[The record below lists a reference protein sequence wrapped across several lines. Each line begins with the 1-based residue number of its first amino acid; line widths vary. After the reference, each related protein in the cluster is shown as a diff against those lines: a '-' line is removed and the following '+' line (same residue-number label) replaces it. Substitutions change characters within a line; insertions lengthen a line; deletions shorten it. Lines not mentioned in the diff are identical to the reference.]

1 VNKRCATTYSQTL
14 DLPRLATRPSWSI
27 LSSHRHACNLLAD
40 DGTLVALVSEVHG
53 NGPFHLVVPQARFET
68 IAPATTVKWRAGQ
81 IELPHLTIDLHTARP
96 WHPQLPH
103 LTNPVTKAPLSPYK
117 TVAIM
122 RSPLY
127 RGSAVVTNRAQQGIH
142 GLRQGIAQG
151 DDELLRQGVTAL
163 AGLGPGLT
171 PAGDDF
177 LIGLLVALTL
187 GSSGERKLEEY
198 RATIATAAAQ
208 ATTQL
213 SATWLRHAAQG
224 HFGEQWHKLVHALN
238 RGLGPQIG
246 QRVTTILKT
255 GATSGADAFCGFL
268 VGLEAVSIEK

>member
-1 VNKRCATTYSQTL
+1 
-14 DLPRLATRPSWSI
+14 
-27 LSSHRHACNLLAD
+27 
-40 DGTLVALVSEVHG
+40 
-53 NGPFHLVVPQARFET
+53 
-68 IAPATTVKWRAGQ
+68 
-81 IELPHLTIDLHTARP
+81 
-96 WHPQLPH
+96 
-103 LTNPVTKAPLSPYK
+103 
-117 TVAIM
+117 
-122 RSPLY
+122 
-127 RGSAVVTNRAQQGIH
+127 
-142 GLRQGIAQG
+142 
-151 DDELLRQGVTAL
+151 
-163 AGLGPGLT
+163 
-171 PAGDDF
+171 